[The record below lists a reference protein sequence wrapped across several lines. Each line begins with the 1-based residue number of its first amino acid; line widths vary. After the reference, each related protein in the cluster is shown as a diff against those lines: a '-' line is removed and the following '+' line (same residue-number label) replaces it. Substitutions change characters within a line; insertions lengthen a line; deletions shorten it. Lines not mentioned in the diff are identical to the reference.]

1 MVRIQL
7 LGHHRASTGTHL
19 VDGQLAIIPSI
30 FRRKNNYTDLT
41 TRGLC
46 INGYIVNTIVWAYLH
61 IEIFI
66 VHSTLK
72 NAKT

>member
-30 FRRKNNYTDLT
+30 FRRKNNYTGLT
-41 TRGLC
+41 ICLRTGNEADITNFNFNLR
-46 INGYIVNTIVWAYLH
+46 
-61 IEIFI
+61 
-66 VHSTLK
+66 
-72 NAKT
+72 

>member
-30 FRRKNNYTDLT
+30 FRRKNNYTGLT
-41 TRGLC
+41 ICLRTG
-46 INGYIVNTIVWAYLH
+46 
-61 IEIFI
+61 IEADITNFNFN
-66 VHSTLK
+66 LR
-72 NAKT
+72 